1 MNQEYST
8 KWWAAFTCIAFL
20 EAILLI
26 MLLSGQTS
34 VQLLVAIV
42 AIAMLL
48 FLIPRLD
55 DVVSFTF
62 DRGTFENKLGA
73 INKKIAA
80 NKARTDKL
88 VLLSMSKSMYE
99 HLKKISSG
107 SFGPYKLNDILE
119 REIYYL
125 RDVGYID
132 NVERIRSIPYEGNN
146 LSDYLKITDAGKQFI
161 ELRKS
166 IEEESSKN

>member
-26 MLLSGQTS
+26 MLLSGKTS
-34 VQLLVAIV
+34 VELLVAIV
-42 AIAMLL
+42 VVAMLL

-62 DRGTFENKLGA
+62 DRGNFETKLGT
-73 INKKIAA
+73 INKKIATA
-80 NKARTDKL
+80 KARTDKL
-88 VLLSMSKSMYE
+88 VLLSMSKSMYDN
-99 HLKKISSG
+99 LKRIGSG
-107 SFGPYKLNDILE
+107 NFGPYKMNDILE

-125 RDVGYID
+125 RDIGYID

-166 IEEESSKN
+166 IEEESSK

>member
-20 EAILLI
+20 EAILLV

-34 VQLLVAIV
+34 VQLIVAIIV
-42 AIAMLL
+42 IAMLL

-62 DRGTFENKLGA
+62 DRGSFETKLGT
-73 INKKIAA
+73 INKKIATT
-80 NKARTDKL
+80 KARTDKL
-88 VLLSMSKSMYE
+88 VLLSLSKSMYE
-99 HLKKISSG
+99 HLKRIASG
-107 SFGPYKLNDILE
+107 SFGPYKMNDILE

-125 RDVGYID
+125 RDIGYID

-146 LSDYLKITDAGKQFI
+146 LSEYLKITDIGKQFI

-166 IEEESSKN
+166 IEEESSKG